1 MKKHMLSY
9 HVGHPNPQKFR
20 SNYQLLNGEWAFVF
34 DENDEGLDKNYQNSF
49 PAEHLTIQVPYPYQ
63 APASGINLPDKQCD
77 VVWYEREFDVDDVNQ
92 NHVVTFNSVDYH
104 SMVFVNGML
113 ALEHIGGYDV
123 FQLDVTPYVHK
134 GKNKLTLRIVDEM
147 DIDQIRGKQRWRQK
161 SFTCFYTETSGIVR
175 DVYIEHVSNQHV
187 EDFLLRAD
195 YDSKSLTVQAKAC
208 QANGC
213 TLKAVVSDLNDNF
226 VGEGSVAVQNDKCE
240 FVINFDDIVGWSHEN
255 PYLYNVKLVLQN
267 DGKVVDEILSYCG
280 FTTIATKD
288 KHFYVNGKDTY
299 LKFVLNQGYWQDT
312 ITTPSEKQI
321 VDDVKFT
328 LDCGFNGARM
338 HEHTPS
344 PLNFYYMDL
353 YGLYAWH
360 ECPSAH
366 GYSFKAQKQYYK
378 QFPRIIKDHFSH
390 PCIMA
395 YVLFNE
401 SWGVT
406 EIRESDEIREM
417 TAKMYKLAKA
427 QVGDRLVIS
436 NDGWEH
442 TISDVLTFH
451 NYAEKYQTLVDF
463 FTPNLQAIYD
473 GQNAECINNFKNFY
487 AGEYRYGGQPVMF
500 SEFAGIAF
508 DSDTSSGW
516 GYGDSVA
523 TAEDFLEK
531 YKGQLQFILEREEIH
546 GFCMTQLTDV
556 YQEKNGLYTMAR
568 APKVD
573 IDAVKKLHDQFC

>member
-20 SNYQLLNGEWAFVF
+20 SNYQLLNGEWAFAF
-34 DENDEGLDKNYQNSF
+34 DENDVGLDNNYQNNF
-49 PAEHLTIQVPYPYQ
+49 PSEHLTIEVPYPYQ
-63 APASGINLPDKQCD
+63 SIASGIDLPDKQCD
-77 VVWYEREFDVDDVNQ
+77 VIWYEREFDIDDLSQ
-92 NHVVTFNSVDYH
+92 THIITFNSVDYN
-104 SMVFVNGML
+104 SMIFVNGNLVM
-113 ALEHIGGYDV
+113 EHTGGYDI
-123 FQLDVTPYVHK
+123 FHCDVTPFVCL
-134 GKNKLTLRIVDEM
+134 GKNRLTLRVVDEM

-175 DVYIEHVSNQHV
+175 DVYIEHLNNKYI

-195 YDSKSLTVQAKAC
+195 FQSKTLTVDAKTRNAKDC
-208 QANGC
+208 A
-213 TLKAVVSDLNDNF
+213 LRVVVTDMDDNF
-226 VGEGSVAVQNDKCE
+226 VAQCDKK
-240 FVINFDDIVGWSHEN
+240 VDYDNANLAIKLQDVVGWSHEN
-255 PYLYNVKLVLQN
+255 PYLYNIKLILQE
-267 DGKVVDEILSYCG
+267 DGKDVDEILSYCG
-280 FTTIATKD
+280 FTTIDTKD
-288 KHFYVNGKDTY
+288 KHFYINGQDTY

-312 ITTPSEKQI
+312 ITTPTEQQI
-321 VDDVKFT
+321 VDDIKCM
-328 LDCGFNGARM
+328 LECGFNGARM

-366 GYSFKAQKQYYK
+366 GYSFKAQKEYYR

-417 TAKMYKLAKA
+417 TVKMYRLAKEK
-427 QVGDRLVIS
+427 VGSRLVIS

-442 TISDVLTFH
+442 TVSDVLTFH

-463 FTPNLQAIYD
+463 FTPNLKLIYD
-473 GQNAECINNFKNFY
+473 GQNAECISNFKNFY

-508 DSDTSSGW
+508 DCDTSSGW

-523 TAEDFLEK
+523 TSEDFLNK
-531 YKGQLQFILEREEIH
+531 YQGQLQFILDRNEIR

-556 YQEKNGLYTMAR
+556 FQEKNGLYTMER
-568 APKVD
+568 RPKMD
-573 IDAVKKLHDQFC
+573 INAVKKLHEQFC

>member
-1 MKKHMLSY
+1 MLSY

-20 SNYQLLNGEWAFVF
+20 SNYQLLNGEWAFAF
-34 DENDEGLDKNYQNSF
+34 DENDVGLDNNYQNNF
-49 PAEHLTIQVPYPYQ
+49 PSEHLTIEVPYPYQ
-63 APASGINLPDKQCD
+63 SIASGIDLPDKQCD
-77 VVWYEREFDVDDVNQ
+77 VIWYEREFDIDDLSQ
-92 NHVVTFNSVDYH
+92 THIITFNSVDYN
-104 SMVFVNGML
+104 SMIFVNGNLVM
-113 ALEHIGGYDV
+113 EHTGGYDI
-123 FQLDVTPYVHK
+123 FHCDVTPFVCL
-134 GKNKLTLRIVDEM
+134 GKNRLTLRVVDEM

-175 DVYIEHVSNQHV
+175 DVYIEHLNNKYI

-195 YDSKSLTVQAKAC
+195 FQSKTLTVDAKTRNAKDC
-208 QANGC
+208 A
-213 TLKAVVSDLNDNF
+213 LRVVVTDMDDNF
-226 VGEGSVAVQNDKCE
+226 VAQCDKK
-240 FVINFDDIVGWSHEN
+240 VDYDNANLAIKLQDVVGWSHEN
-255 PYLYNVKLVLQN
+255 PYLYNIKLILQE
-267 DGKVVDEILSYCG
+267 DGKDVDEILSYCG
-280 FTTIATKD
+280 FTTIDTKD
-288 KHFYVNGKDTY
+288 KHFYINGQDTY

-312 ITTPSEKQI
+312 ITTPTEQQI
-321 VDDVKFT
+321 VDDIKCM
-328 LDCGFNGARM
+328 LECGFNGARM

-366 GYSFKAQKQYYK
+366 GYSFKAQKEYYR

-417 TAKMYKLAKA
+417 TVKMYRLAKEK
-427 QVGDRLVIS
+427 VGSRLVIS

-442 TISDVLTFH
+442 TVSDVLTFH

-463 FTPNLQAIYD
+463 FTPNLKLIYD
-473 GQNAECINNFKNFY
+473 GQNAECISNFKNFY

-508 DSDTSSGW
+508 DCDTSSGW

-523 TAEDFLEK
+523 TSEDFLNK
-531 YKGQLQFILEREEIH
+531 YQGQLQFILDRNEIR

-556 YQEKNGLYTMAR
+556 FQEKNGLYTMER
-568 APKVD
+568 RPKMD
-573 IDAVKKLHDQFC
+573 INAVKKLHEQFC